1 MVQIN
6 VNRDGMP
13 KTLLG
18 DQCPAV
24 WNTRI
29 SYQLTW
35 LSVLNIF
42 LSITAVLGNALI
54 LVAPS
59 KMLLRCLSTTD
70 RLVGLLSQPMYA
82 AYKMSLLNGSLGRC
96 RLTFFISFIAGY
108 ILSGVSLFTSTAI
121 SLNRLLSLL
130 LGLKYKLVVPLK
142 RLHMDLFSNFSFFL
156 HNNFRQTQVQDL
168 INQHASPT
176 SPMNI
181 APYRRAVFSALWLQI
196 TLVCC
201 YLPHGTMSALLRH
214 SEESAAASFKRHYTV
229 TLVFTNS
236 TLTPVYPFLD
246 DQGSSKSCQRNNHKS
261 SEYSVKTQ
269 RCTIHKQ
276 KARREEGCY
285 GNVCTLPRAAKV
297 CLLATSDQ

>member
-1 MVQIN
+1 
-6 VNRDGMP
+6 MP
-13 KTLLG
+13 KTLLR

-35 LSVLNIF
+35 LSGLNIF

>member
-1 MVQIN
+1 MEVWEG
-6 VNRDGMP
+6 VV
-13 KTLLG
+13 LL
-18 DQCPAV
+18 
-24 WNTRI
+24 
-29 SYQLTW
+29 
-35 LSVLNIF
+35 
-42 LSITAVLGNALI
+42 
-54 LVAPS
+54 
-59 KMLLRCLSTTD
+59 
-70 RLVGLLSQPMYA
+70 
-82 AYKMSLLNGSLGRC
+82 
-96 RLTFFISFIAGY
+96 FFISFKAGY

-121 SLNRLLSLL
+121 SLDRLLSLL
-130 LGLKYKLVVPLK
+130 LGLKYKLVVTLK
-142 RLHMDLFSNFSFFL
+142 RALFIVTIIWIVGVVCSALYLWNDQIPLTYAYVCTWICLVTSVFSYTTI
-156 HNNFRQTQVQDL
+156 RQTQVQDL

-176 SPMNI
+176 SRMNI

-214 SEESAAASFKRHYTV
+214 SEESASASFKRHYTV

-246 DQGSSKSCQRNNHKS
+246 DQGSSKSCQRNNQKS

-285 GNVCTLPRAAKV
+285 GNVCTLQRAAKV
-297 CLLATSDQ
+297 CLLATSDQKK